1 MSSTDGRTAPSGG
14 APCSIAVVMPVRRV
28 MSAGI
33 GTPGSTRV
41 PSSEIRLPPRT
52 ATAPTSVIASVRWLP
67 PVVSRSTTQK
77 VTSRSGVPSSSKVS
91 CGEQE
96 VTPAP

>member
-1 MSSTDGRTAPSGG
+1 
-14 APCSIAVVMPVRRV
+14 MPVRRGDV
-28 MSAGI
+28 GGDPHARIDQGAEL
-33 GTPGSTRV
+33 GDPAAAADGDGADLGDRV
-41 PSSEIRLPPRT
+41 GP
-52 ATAPTSVIASVRWLP
+52 RWLP